1 MINITVARKHKNV
14 IGLTVEGHA
23 GYAEY
28 GKDIVCAGVSAV
40 TLGGLNNLTNP
51 ESFELKTDNGLV
63 NIRVKDNTLI
73 TEHDKI
79 VLETIITQ
87 LETIAESY
95 PKYATV
101 KNERK

>member
-1 MINITVARKHKNV
+1 MINITITKKTESV
-14 IGLTVEGHA
+14 INLSIKGHA

-28 GKDIVCAGVSAV
+28 GKDIVCAGVSG
-40 TLGGLNNLTNP
+40 TLGGLNNLQNP
-51 ESFELKTDNGLV
+51 ESFEITIDNGFAE
-63 NIRVKDNTLI
+63 IRVKDNTII

-95 PKYATV
+95 PEYATV
-101 KNERK
+101 KTERN